1 MPHVLDLSLDAARER
16 LTELAQ
22 MIGRNTAE
30 EFVSAVRE
38 LNQAVGIPEKIE
50 KLNPEDF
57 PAIIE
62 RAIAEGDG
70 YPVPYML
77 RKGDVQSILEK
88 LSQRVVK

>member
-1 MPHVLDLSLDAARER
+1 
-16 LTELAQ
+16 

-38 LNQAVGIPEKIE
+38 LSQAVGIPEKME

-57 PAIIE
+57 PVIIE

-77 RKGDVQSILEK
+77 RKSDVQSILEK